1 MSVPVET
8 RELPAEVVLRALE
21 EAGEGIAV
29 IDGEDPAQPIAWAN
43 RAFEKSSGFALSQLR
58 GSSLRLLQGTD
69 QDQAELVELGE
80 AMTRQVA
87 CTARLRSYRPDGSMY
102 RHELRIA
109 PLRDAGGRLWWL
121 AFSRDVSVQHEME
134 ITLGRREEV
143 EPGQRRLL
151 ESDPIDRLT
160 GLQSERS
167 FELALE
173 LSWFSCARDRRPLA
187 LFVFAPDFFD
197 AYLSTFGRIAGDSCL
212 KMVARS
218 VGAAFRRASDVAARL
233 GDVEF
238 AALGVDMELDTLE
251 PHARRVCDRVRA
263 LAIRNPHAPLSRTL
277 TVSAVALMV
286 QPGQEPA
293 WRGMLDEARGL
304 LAGARTEGI
313 EQLVVRPYGGGAA

>member
-1 MSVPVET
+1 VNAGLKPAAV
-8 RELPAEVVLRALE
+8 PAEVVLRALE

-43 RAFEKSSGFALSQLR
+43 RAFEKTSGFALAQLL
-58 GSSLRLLQGTD
+58 GAGLRTLQGAD
-69 QDQAELVELGE
+69 QEQAELAELGE
-80 AMTRQVA
+80 AMRRQVA
-87 CTARLRSYRPDGSMY
+87 CSVRLRSYRPDGSMY
-102 RHELRIA
+102 RNELRIT
-109 PLRDAGGRLWWL
+109 PFRDAAGRLWWL
-121 AFSRDVSVQHEME
+121 AFTSDVSVQHEME
-134 ITLGRREEV
+134 ITLGRRDENDLA
-143 EPGQRRLL
+143 QRRLL

-197 AYLSTFGRIAGDSCL
+197 LYLATFGRVAGDSCL
-212 KMVARS
+212 RMLARS
-218 VGAAFRRASDVAARL
+218 VGAAFRRTSDVAARL

-263 LAIRNPHAPLSRTL
+263 LAIRNPHAPLSKTL
-277 TVSAVALMV
+277 TVSAAALTV
-286 QPGQEPA
+286 QPGQSPD
-293 WRGMLDEARGL
+293 WRGMLEEARAS
-304 LAGARTEGI
+304 LARARTEGV
-313 EQLVVRPYGGGAA
+313 EQLVVRPYGAGGE